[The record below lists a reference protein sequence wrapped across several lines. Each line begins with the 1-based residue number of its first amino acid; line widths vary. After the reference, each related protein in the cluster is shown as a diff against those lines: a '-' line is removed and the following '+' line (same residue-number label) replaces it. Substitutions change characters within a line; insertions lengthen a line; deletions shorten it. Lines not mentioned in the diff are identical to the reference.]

1 MPTGGV
7 ELENVKEWIKAG
19 AAAVGVGGGL
29 TKASKE
35 EIRERARRFVELIKQ
50 AKSEIAGK

>member
-50 AKSEIAGK
+50 AKSEIAGR